1 MVTLKGDDQT
11 RYVAEMFNGIS
22 ARYDLL
28 NTLMSGGMH
37 HFWRR
42 RATKLATESGLGE
55 ALDLATGTGDFVL
68 DLAHRPE
75 IVRVVGL
82 DLAPKMLP
90 LARNK
95 AKHHGVSHKVD
106 WILGDALTLPF
117 QKDHFLCITVGFG
130 LRNFSDMQ
138 TAIGEMTRVV
148 QPGGRVVILDI
159 IPLMNR
165 GIFHLLQRAYFRVIV
180 PYLGA
185 FIGRNREAY
194 TYLPDSVDNFLTPK
208 ELVSMMESSGLQRV
222 RYQMMG
228 MGTVA
233 LHVGEKP
240 S

>member
-1 MVTLKGDDQT
+1 MVHLKGDDKT
-11 RYVAEMFNGIS
+11 RYVAEMFNSIS

-37 HFWRR
+37 HIWRR
-42 RATKLATESGLGE
+42 RATKIATESGVGE

-68 DLAHRPE
+68 DLADRSE

-95 AKHHGVSHKVD
+95 AIDHGVSHKVH

-117 QKDHFLCITVGFG
+117 PKDHFLCITVGFG

-138 TAIGEMTRVV
+138 TAIREMTRVV

-159 IPLMNR
+159 VAPTPQQFLGRVKINQFLKKKIRGLFSSDCLKEHVPVNQNR
-165 GIFHLLQRAYFRVIV
+165 CGQ
-180 PYLGA
+180 
-185 FIGRNREAY
+185 IG
-194 TYLPDSVDNFLTPK
+194 
-208 ELVSMMESSGLQRV
+208 
-222 RYQMMG
+222 
-228 MGTVA
+228 
-233 LHVGEKP
+233 
-240 S
+240 